1 MALTVADD
9 AHGRHYR
16 AGNRR
21 DPARLVDLPPTT
33 TANAE
38 APMKSYAIGI
48 LAQVELGPAI
58 VAYLQ
63 RIDATLAPYGG
74 RFLVHGAT
82 ADVREGADPGA
93 VIVIEFPDRTGARQW
108 YGSAAYGEILALR
121 TENAVS
127 TVLLLDG
134 VEEPH
139 RATDVLGA
147 PA

>member
-1 MALTVADD
+1 MKRYGLGTRQDAD
-9 AHGRHYR
+9 
-16 AGNRR
+16 
-21 DPARLVDLPPTT
+21 
-33 TANAE
+33 
-38 APMKSYAIGI
+38 M
-48 LAQVELGPAI
+48 GPAI
-58 VAYLQ
+58 VEYLA

-74 RFLVHGAT
+74 RFLVHGAV

-93 VIVIEFPDRTGARQW
+93 MIVIEFPDRAGAGEW

-127 TVLLLDG
+127 TVLLFDG

-147 PA
+147 PLR

>member
-1 MALTVADD
+1 MAITVADD
-9 AHGRHYR
+9 ARGRHYR
-16 AGNRR
+16 ARNRR
-21 DPARLVDLPPTT
+21 AAARLVDLPQPSTRRQT
-33 TANAE
+33 
-38 APMKSYAIGI
+38 MKSYAIGI
-48 LAQVELGPAI
+48 LAQVEPGPAI
-58 VAYLQ
+58 VEYLQ

-74 RFLVHGAT
+74 RFLVHGAD

-93 VIVIEFPDRTGARQW
+93 MIVIEFPDRAGAGEW

-147 PA
+147 PLR